1 MLVELDL
8 EEQKQYEKLVDFPGS
23 SFTSH
28 ITDVIANKISFVDIN
43 INISAHVREF
53 DHV

>member
-1 MLVELDL
+1 MLVELDV

-28 ITDVIANKISFVDIN
+28 VADVIANRSPL
-43 INISAHVREF
+43 HQYQRTC
-53 DHV
+53 